1 MSRYD
6 GSMRL
11 TDRSDVPLEVTVD
24 LTDERMLLHTS
35 SSIIGDWA
43 LEELLIRGEDDG
55 FHVRVEGEEVVI
67 TTNDDPGLALEL
79 GLRSASPRLRRL
91 MAARRR

>member
-6 GSMRL
+6 GSMRMANAGE
-11 TDRSDVPLEVTVD
+11 TPLEVTVD
-24 LTDERMLLHTS
+24 LTEERMLLHS
-35 SSIIGDWA
+35 GSSIIGDWS

-67 TTNDDPGLALEL
+67 TTNDDPGLAIEL
-79 GLRSASPRLRRL
+79 GLQSASPRLRRL
-91 MAARRR
+91 MVARRR